1 MNKEEFLEQVTKL
14 GINLS
19 IKKQE
24 QLEEYYKLLIEYNS
38 HTNLTA
44 ITAKEDVYLKHF
56 YDSLC
61 IIKIIDLNKDI
72 KLCDIGTGAGFPG
85 LVLKIVFPNL
95 NITLIDSTRK
105 KTIFLEEVIK
115 KLDLKDIKVVTS
127 RIEDY
132 ARSHEEEFDIVT
144 ARAVAKLNVLLE
156 LSTKMIKVKGSFIAM
171 KADAEEELKE
181 SVQAL
186 RILDVSLDQVIN
198 YELPREKSRRSLI
211 KIIKLKSTSKE
222 YPRNFSKIKNKSL

>member
-44 ITAKEDVYLKHF
+44 ITAKEDVNLKHF